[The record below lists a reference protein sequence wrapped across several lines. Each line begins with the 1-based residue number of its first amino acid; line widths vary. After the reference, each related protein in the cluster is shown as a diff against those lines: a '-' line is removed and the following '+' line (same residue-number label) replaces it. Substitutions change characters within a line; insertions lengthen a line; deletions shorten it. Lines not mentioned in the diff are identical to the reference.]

1 MDLFMGNRVGV
12 YMPLH
17 NCFFC
22 IFAKIFFKMEIKYSD
37 EMNYAL
43 EESGKIAAYYHSPN
57 IGIEHL
63 TVAVLRYPNE
73 STTKNL
79 FNIYRVDIDALRTKI
94 EELIDSNENKVEIDA
109 ANLKFNTQT
118 DNMLRLSY
126 LISKEFRS
134 DVVESY
140 HFILAVLRDGRND
153 ASNVVKMFLVRA
165 GLSYASFSAEVKK
178 ELNMGAGRTESLVS
192 SEDEVDEEED
202 RRFAARSAKDGAKG
216 SATPMLDSFG
226 KDLTKFA
233 SEGRLDPVV
242 GRQKELERIAQIL
255 SRRKKNNPVLIGEPG
270 VGKSAVAE
278 GLAMNIVQGHV
289 SRTLMNKR
297 VVALDMAS
305 LVAGTKYRGQFEER
319 VKTILTELEK
329 NPNVILFIDEL
340 HTMVGAGNSPGSMDA
355 SNLFKPA
362 LARGELQC
370 IGATTLDEYR
380 EYIEK
385 DGALE
390 RRFQKIILEPTTP
403 EETIEILNNIKD
415 KYEDHHLVRYSE
427 DAIKACVTLSNRY
440 ISDRCLPDKAIDAL
454 DEAGARLHIQNIH
467 VPDEL
472 LDVEKEIADFE
483 KLKSEAIKEQQYN
496 AAAGYRDQI
505 KQLESKLATLKKEWE
520 TQSDLQ
526 RPIVTEDTVAEV
538 IAMMTGV
545 PVQRIAKNEGERL
558 MRMADELKGTVIGQ
572 DDAIL
577 KIAKAIRRNRAG
589 LKDPNKP
596 IGTFIFLG
604 PTGVGK
610 TYLAKV
616 LAEYL
621 FDSQDAIIRIDM
633 SEYMEKHTVS
643 RLIGAPPGYVGYEE
657 GGQLTEKVR
666 RKPYSIVLLDE
677 IEKAHHDVYNVLL
690 QVLDE
695 GQLTDGMG
703 RKVDFKNTI
712 LIMTSNIGTR
722 ELKDFGTGVGFSTEA
737 TKAAQNKVEQG
748 ILEKALKTN
757 FSPEFL
763 NRVDDV
769 IYFNSLGKEEIIK
782 IIDIELKKVIGR
794 VQDLG
799 IEIHVTDKAKNHLA
813 EAGWDAN
820 YGARP
825 LKRAIQKNVEDL
837 LAEEILNQTLPQGS
851 VVDLDYDDLKE
862 EIVILNKKVLHE

>member
-1 MDLFMGNRVGV
+1 MN
-12 YMPLH
+12 
-17 NCFFC
+17 N
-22 IFAKIFFKMEIKYSD
+22 KYSE
-37 EMNYAL
+37 EMVYAI
-43 EESGKIAAYYHSPN
+43 EEARKIAAYYHSPE
-57 IGIEHL
+57 IGIEHIM
-63 TVAVLRYPNE
+63 VAIFRYPGE
-73 STTKNL
+73 SITKNL
-79 FNIYRVDIDALRTKI
+79 FNIYRLDIDVARTKL
-94 EELIDSNENKVEIDA
+94 EELIDNNENKVEESPTEIPVNRLTENA
-109 ANLKFNTQT
+109 
-118 DNMLRLSY
+118 LRLSY
-126 LISKEFRS
+126 LISREYRS
-134 DVVESY
+134 DTIESY
-140 HFILAVLRDGRND
+140 HFVLAILKEGRND
-153 ASNVVKMFLVRA
+153 AANVVKLLLTRA
-165 GLSYASFSAEVKK
+165 GITYNSFVSELKR
-178 ELNMGAGRTESLVS
+178 ELNMESGRTEALAGADDD
-192 SEDEVDEEED
+192 EDS
-202 RRFAARSAKDGAKG
+202 RRTTTQTGKDSAKGTN
-216 SATPMLDSFG
+216 TPMLDSFG
-226 KDLTKFA
+226 KDLTKYA
-233 SEGRLDPVV
+233 ADGKLDPVV
-242 GRQKELERIAQIL
+242 GRLKELERITQIL

-270 VGKSAVAE
+270 VGKSAIAE
-278 GLAMNIVQGHV
+278 GLAMKIVEGNV

-297 VVALDMAS
+297 LISLDMAS

-319 VKTILTELEK
+319 VKAILTEIEK
-329 NPNVILFIDEL
+329 SPNIILFIDEI
-340 HTMVGAGNSPGSMDA
+340 HTMVGAGNTPGSMDA

-362 LARGELQC
+362 LARGEMQC

-380 EYIEK
+380 EFIEK

-415 KYEDHHLVRYSE
+415 KYEDHHLVRYSD
-427 DAIKACVTLSNRY
+427 DAIKACVSLSNRY
-440 ISDRCLPDKAIDAL
+440 ITDRCLPDKAIDAL
-454 DEAGARLHIQNIH
+454 DEAGARMHIQNIN
-467 VPDEL
+467 VPEEL
-472 LDVEKEIADFE
+472 LQIEKQIADFE
-483 KLKSEAIKEQQYN
+483 ELKIQAIKEQQYN

-505 KQLESKLATLKKEWE
+505 KQLEAALQIAKKEWDE
-520 TQSDLQ
+520 RSNLE
-526 RPIVTEDTVAEV
+526 RPTVTEDVVAEV

-545 PVQRIAKNEGERL
+545 PTQRISTNEGTRL
-558 MRMADELKGTVIGQ
+558 MKMADELQGKVIGQ
-572 DDAIL
+572 DDAIV

-722 ELKDFGTGVGFSTEA
+722 ELKDFGTGVGFNTEA
-737 TKAAQNKVEQG
+737 TKAAKNKVEQG

-782 IIDIELKKVIGR
+782 IIDIELKKVLGR
-794 VQDLG
+794 IKDLG
-799 IEIHVTDKAKNHLA
+799 IELNISDKAKNYLA
-813 EAGWDAN
+813 DTGWDPN

-837 LAEEILNQTLPQGS
+837 LAEEILNQTLPEGS
-851 VVDLDYDDLKE
+851 IVSLDYDEVKE
-862 EIVILNKKVLHE
+862 EMVIVNEQCIMKNE

>member
-1 MDLFMGNRVGV
+1 
-12 YMPLH
+12 
-17 NCFFC
+17 
-22 IFAKIFFKMEIKYSD
+22 MEIKYSD
-37 EMNYAL
+37 EMKYAL

-63 TVAVLRYPNE
+63 TVAILRYPNE

-79 FNIYRVDIDALRTKI
+79 LNIYRIDIDALRTKI
-94 EELIDSNENKVEIDA
+94 EELIDNNENKVEVDP

-118 DNMLRLSY
+118 DNTLRLSY

-153 ASNVVKMFLVRA
+153 ASNVVKMYLVRA

-178 ELNMGAGRTESLVS
+178 ELNMGAGRTESLVAP
-192 SEDEVDEEED
+192 EDEIDEDED
-202 RRFAARSAKDGAKG
+202 RRFSARASKEGGKG

-226 KDLTKFA
+226 KDLTRFA
-233 SEGRLDPVV
+233 AEGKLDPVV

-297 VVALDMAS
+297 LVSLDMAS

-329 NPNVILFIDEL
+329 NPNIILFIDEL
-340 HTMVGAGNSPGSMDA
+340 HTMVGAGNAPGSMDA

-390 RRFQKIILEPTTP
+390 RRFQKIILDPTTP
-403 EETIEILNNIKD
+403 EETIDILNNIKD
-415 KYEDHHLVRYSE
+415 KYEDHHLVRYSDE
-427 DAIKACVTLSNRY
+427 ALKACVTLSNRY

-467 VPDEL
+467 VPEGL
-472 LDVEKEIADFE
+472 LEAEKEIADFE
-483 KLKSEAIKEQQYN
+483 KLKVEAIKEQQYN

-505 KQLESKLATLKKEWE
+505 KQLENKLAELKKEWE

-526 RPIVTEDTVAEV
+526 RPTVTEDTVAEV

-558 MRMADELKGTVIGQ
+558 LRMADELKGTVIGQ
-572 DDAIL
+572 DDAII

-690 QVLDE
+690 QVFDE

-722 ELKDFGTGVGFSTEA
+722 ELKDFGTGVGFNTEA
-737 TKAAQNKVEQG
+737 TKAAQNKVEHG
-748 ILEKALKTN
+748 ILEKALKAN

-782 IIDIELKKVIGR
+782 IIDIELKKVISR
-794 VQDLG
+794 VNDLG
-799 IEIHVTDKAKNHLA
+799 IEIHVTEKAKNHLA
-813 EAGWDAN
+813 DAGWDAN

-825 LKRAIQKNVEDL
+825 LKRAIQKNVEDM

-851 VVDLDYDDLKE
+851 VVDLDYDELKE
-862 EIVILNKKVLHE
+862 EIVIVSKQILES

>member
-1 MDLFMGNRVGV
+1 
-12 YMPLH
+12 
-17 NCFFC
+17 
-22 IFAKIFFKMEIKYSD
+22 MEIKYSD
-37 EMNYAL
+37 EMKYAL

-63 TVAVLRYPNE
+63 TVAILRYPNE

-79 FNIYRVDIDALRTKI
+79 LNIYRIDIDALRTKI
-94 EELIDSNENKVEIDA
+94 EELIDNNENKVEVDP

-118 DNMLRLSY
+118 DNTLRLSY

-153 ASNVVKMFLVRA
+153 ASNVVKMYLVRA

-178 ELNMGAGRTESLVS
+178 ELNMGAGRTESLVAP
-192 SEDEVDEEED
+192 EDEIDEDED
-202 RRFAARSAKDGAKG
+202 RRFSARASKEGGKG

-226 KDLTKFA
+226 KDLTRFA
-233 SEGRLDPVV
+233 AEGKLDPVV

-297 VVALDMAS
+297 LVSLDMAS

-329 NPNVILFIDEL
+329 NPNIILFIDEL
-340 HTMVGAGNSPGSMDA
+340 HTMVGAGNAPGSMDA

-390 RRFQKIILEPTTP
+390 RRFQKIILDPTTP
-403 EETIEILNNIKD
+403 EETIDILNNIKD
-415 KYEDHHLVRYSE
+415 KYEDHHLVRYSDE
-427 DAIKACVTLSNRY
+427 ALKACVTLSNRY

-467 VPDEL
+467 VPEGL
-472 LDVEKEIADFE
+472 LEAEKEIADFE
-483 KLKSEAIKEQQYN
+483 KLKVEAIKEQQYN

-505 KQLESKLATLKKEWE
+505 KQLENKLAELKKEWE

-526 RPIVTEDTVAEV
+526 RPTVTEDTVAEV

-558 MRMADELKGTVIGQ
+558 LRMADELKGTVIGQ
-572 DDAIL
+572 DDAII

-690 QVLDE
+690 QVFDE

-722 ELKDFGTGVGFSTEA
+722 ELKDFGTGVGFNTEA
-737 TKAAQNKVEQG
+737 TKAAQNKVEHG
-748 ILEKALKTN
+748 ILEKALKAN

-769 IYFNSLGKEEIIK
+769 IYFNSLGKDEIIK
-782 IIDIELKKVIGR
+782 IIDIELKKVISR
-794 VQDLG
+794 VNDLG
-799 IEIHVTDKAKNHLA
+799 IEIHVTEKAKNHLA
-813 EAGWDAN
+813 DAGWDAN

-851 VVDLDYDDLKE
+851 VVDLDYDELKE
-862 EIVILNKKVLHE
+862 EIVIVSKQILES

>member
-1 MDLFMGNRVGV
+1 M
-12 YMPLH
+12 Y
-17 NCFFC
+17 FC
-22 IFAKIFFKMEIKYSD
+22 AKFFFKMEIKYSD
-37 EMNYAL
+37 EMKYAL

-63 TVAVLRYPNE
+63 TVAILRYPNE

-79 FNIYRVDIDALRTKI
+79 FNIYRIDVNALRTKI
-94 EELIDSNENKVEIDA
+94 EELIDSNENKVEMDA
-109 ANLKFNTQT
+109 SQLKFNTQT
-118 DNMLRLSY
+118 DNTLRLSY

-153 ASNVVKMFLVRA
+153 ASNAVKMYLTRA

-178 ELNMGAGRTESLVS
+178 ELNMGAGRTESLVAP
-192 SEDEVDEEED
+192 EDEIDEEED
-202 RRFAARSAKDGAKG
+202 RRFSARAAKDSAKG

-233 SEGRLDPVV
+233 AEGKLDPVV

-390 RRFQKIILEPTTP
+390 RRFQKIILDPTTP

-415 KYEDHHLVRYSE
+415 KYEDHHLVRYS
-427 DAIKACVTLSNRY
+427 DDSLKACVTLSNRY
-440 ISDRCLPDKAIDAL
+440 ISDRCLPDKAIDAM

-472 LDVEKEIADFE
+472 LEVEKEIADFE

-505 KQLESKLATLKKEWE
+505 KQLENKLADIKKEWE
-520 TQSDLQ
+520 SQSDLQ
-526 RPIVTEDTVAEV
+526 RPTVTEETVAEV

-572 DDAIL
+572 DDAII

-690 QVLDE
+690 QVFDE

-722 ELKDFGTGVGFSTEA
+722 ELKDFGTGVGFNTEA
-737 TKAAQNKVEQG
+737 TKAAQNKVEHG
-748 ILEKALKTN
+748 ILEKALKAN

-769 IYFNSLGKEEIIK
+769 IYFNSLGKDEIIK
-782 IIDIELKKVIGR
+782 IIEIELKKVIRR

-799 IEIHVTDKAKNHLA
+799 IEIHVTDKAKEHLA

-825 LKRAIQKNVEDL
+825 LKRAIQKHVEDL

-862 EIVILNKKVLHE
+862 EVVIVNKQTIAQ

>member
-1 MDLFMGNRVGV
+1 
-12 YMPLH
+12 
-17 NCFFC
+17 
-22 IFAKIFFKMEIKYSD
+22 MEIKYSD
-37 EMNYAL
+37 EMKYAL

-63 TVAVLRYPNE
+63 TVAILRYPNE

-79 FNIYRVDIDALRTKI
+79 FNIYRIDVNALRTKI
-94 EELIDSNENKVEIDA
+94 EELIDSNENKVEIEA
-109 ANLKFNTQT
+109 SQLKFNTQT
-118 DNMLRLSY
+118 DNTLRLSY

-153 ASNVVKMFLVRA
+153 ASNAVKMYLTRA

-178 ELNMGAGRTESLVS
+178 ELNMGAGRTESLVAP
-192 SEDEVDEEED
+192 EDEIDEEED
-202 RRFAARSAKDGAKG
+202 RRFSARAAKDSAKG

-233 SEGRLDPVV
+233 AEGKLDPVV

-390 RRFQKIILEPTTP
+390 RRFQKIILDPTTP
-403 EETIEILNNIKD
+403 DETIEILNNIKD
-415 KYEDHHLVRYSE
+415 KYEDHHLVRYS
-427 DAIKACVTLSNRY
+427 DDSLKACVSLSNRY
-440 ISDRCLPDKAIDAL
+440 ISDRCLPDKAIDAM

-467 VPDEL
+467 VPEEL
-472 LDVEKEIADFE
+472 LEVEKEIADFE

-505 KQLESKLATLKKEWE
+505 KQLENKLADIKKEWE
-520 TQSDLQ
+520 SQSDLQ
-526 RPIVTEDTVAEV
+526 RPTVTEETVAEV

-572 DDAIL
+572 DDAII

-690 QVLDE
+690 QVFDE

-722 ELKDFGTGVGFSTEA
+722 ELKDFGTGVGFNTEA
-737 TKAAQNKVEQG
+737 TKAAQNKVEHG
-748 ILEKALKTN
+748 ILEKALKAN

-769 IYFNSLGKEEIIK
+769 IYFNSLGKDEIIK
-782 IIDIELKKVIGR
+782 IIEIELKKVIGR
-794 VQDLG
+794 VKDLG
-799 IEIHVTDKAKNHLA
+799 IEIHVTDKAKEHLA

-825 LKRAIQKNVEDL
+825 LKRAIQKHVEDL

-862 EIVILNKKVLHE
+862 EVVIVNKQTIAQ

>member
-1 MDLFMGNRVGV
+1 
-12 YMPLH
+12 
-17 NCFFC
+17 
-22 IFAKIFFKMEIKYSD
+22 MEIKYSD
-37 EMNYAL
+37 EMKYAL

-63 TVAVLRYPNE
+63 TVAILRYPNE

-79 FNIYRVDIDALRTKI
+79 FNIYRIDVNALRTKI
-94 EELIDSNENKVEIDA
+94 EELIDSNENKVEIEA
-109 ANLKFNTQT
+109 SQLKFNTQT
-118 DNMLRLSY
+118 DNTLRLSY

-153 ASNVVKMFLVRA
+153 ASNAVKMYLTRA

-178 ELNMGAGRTESLVS
+178 ELNMGAGRTESLVAP
-192 SEDEVDEEED
+192 EDEIDEEED
-202 RRFAARSAKDGAKG
+202 RRFSARAAKDSAKG

-233 SEGRLDPVV
+233 AEGKLDPVV

-390 RRFQKIILEPTTP
+390 RRFQKIILDPTTP
-403 EETIEILNNIKD
+403 DETIEILNNIKD
-415 KYEDHHLVRYSE
+415 KYEDHHLVRYS
-427 DAIKACVTLSNRY
+427 DDSLKACVSLSNRY
-440 ISDRCLPDKAIDAL
+440 ISDRCLPDKAIDAM

-467 VPDEL
+467 VPEEL
-472 LDVEKEIADFE
+472 LEVEKEIADFE

-505 KQLESKLATLKKEWE
+505 KQLENKLADIKKEWE
-520 TQSDLQ
+520 SLSDLQ
-526 RPIVTEDTVAEV
+526 RPTVTEETVAEV

-572 DDAIL
+572 DDAII

-690 QVLDE
+690 QVFDE

-722 ELKDFGTGVGFSTEA
+722 ELKDFGTGVGFNTEA
-737 TKAAQNKVEQG
+737 TKAAQNKVEHG
-748 ILEKALKTN
+748 ILEKALKAN

-769 IYFNSLGKEEIIK
+769 IYFNSLGKDEIIK
-782 IIDIELKKVIGR
+782 IIEIELKKVIGR
-794 VQDLG
+794 VKDLG
-799 IEIHVTDKAKNHLA
+799 IEIHVTDKAKEHLA

-825 LKRAIQKNVEDL
+825 LKRAIQKHVEDL

-862 EIVILNKKVLHE
+862 EVVIVNKQTIAQ

>member
-1 MDLFMGNRVGV
+1 
-12 YMPLH
+12 
-17 NCFFC
+17 
-22 IFAKIFFKMEIKYSD
+22 MEIKYSD
-37 EMNYAL
+37 EMKYAL

-63 TVAVLRYPNE
+63 TVAILRYPNE

-79 FNIYRVDIDALRTKI
+79 LNIYRIDIDALRTKI
-94 EELIDSNENKVEIDA
+94 EELIDNNENKVEVDP

-118 DNMLRLSY
+118 DNTLRLSY

-153 ASNVVKMFLVRA
+153 ASNVVKMYLVRA

-178 ELNMGAGRTESLVS
+178 ELNMGAGRTESLVAP
-192 SEDEVDEEED
+192 EDEIDEDED
-202 RRFAARSAKDGAKG
+202 RRFSARASKEGGKG

-226 KDLTKFA
+226 KDLTRFA
-233 SEGRLDPVV
+233 SEGKLDPVV

-297 VVALDMAS
+297 LVSLDMAS

-329 NPNVILFIDEL
+329 NPNIILFIDEL
-340 HTMVGAGNSPGSMDA
+340 HTMVGAGNAPGSMDA

-390 RRFQKIILEPTTP
+390 RRFQKIILDPTTP
-403 EETIEILNNIKD
+403 EETIDILNNIKD
-415 KYEDHHLVRYSE
+415 KYEDHHLVRYSDE
-427 DAIKACVTLSNRY
+427 ALKACVTLSNRY

-467 VPDEL
+467 VPEGL
-472 LDVEKEIADFE
+472 LEAEKEIADFE
-483 KLKSEAIKEQQYN
+483 KLKVEAIKEQQYN

-505 KQLESKLATLKKEWE
+505 KQLENKLAELKKEWE

-526 RPIVTEDTVAEV
+526 RPTVTEDTVAEV

-558 MRMADELKGTVIGQ
+558 LRMADELKGTVIGQ
-572 DDAIL
+572 DDAII

-690 QVLDE
+690 QVFDE

-722 ELKDFGTGVGFSTEA
+722 ELKDFGTGVGFNTEA
-737 TKAAQNKVEQG
+737 TKAAQNKVEHG
-748 ILEKALKTN
+748 ILEKALKAN

-782 IIDIELKKVIGR
+782 IIDIELKKVISR
-794 VQDLG
+794 VNDLG
-799 IEIHVTDKAKNHLA
+799 IEIHVTEKAKNHLA
-813 EAGWDAN
+813 DAGWDAN

-851 VVDLDYDDLKE
+851 VVDLDYDELKE
-862 EIVILNKKVLHE
+862 EIVIVSKQILES

>member
-1 MDLFMGNRVGV
+1 
-12 YMPLH
+12 
-17 NCFFC
+17 
-22 IFAKIFFKMEIKYSD
+22 MEIKYSD
-37 EMNYAL
+37 EMKYAL
-43 EESGKIAAYYHSPN
+43 EESSKIAAYYHSPN

-63 TVAVLRYPNE
+63 TVAILRYPNE

-79 FNIYRVDIDALRTKI
+79 FNIYRIDVNALRTKI

-109 ANLKFNTQT
+109 TQLKFNTQT
-118 DNMLRLSY
+118 DNTLRLSY

-153 ASNVVKMFLVRA
+153 ASNVVKMYLTRA

-178 ELNMGAGRTESLVS
+178 ELNMGAGRTESLMAP
-192 SEDEVDEEED
+192 EDDIDEEED
-202 RRFAARSAKDGAKG
+202 RRFSARAAKDSAKG

-233 SEGRLDPVV
+233 AEGKLDPVV

-297 VVALDMAS
+297 VVSLDMAS

-329 NPNVILFIDEL
+329 SPNVILFIDEL

-380 EYIEK
+380 EFIEK

-390 RRFQKIILEPTTP
+390 RRFQKIILDPTTP
-403 EETIEILNNIKD
+403 DETIEILNNIKD
-415 KYEDHHLVRYSE
+415 KYEDHHLVRYS
-427 DAIKACVTLSNRY
+427 DDSLKACVTLSNRY
-440 ISDRCLPDKAIDAL
+440 ISDRCLPDKAIDAM

-472 LDVEKEIADFE
+472 LEVEKEIADFE

-505 KQLESKLATLKKEWE
+505 KQLENKLNDIKKVWE
-520 TQSDLQ
+520 NQSNLQ
-526 RPIVTEDTVAEV
+526 RPTVTEETVAEV

-572 DDAIL
+572 DDAII

-690 QVLDE
+690 QVFDE

-722 ELKDFGTGVGFSTEA
+722 ELKDFGTGVGFNTEA
-737 TKAAQNKVEQG
+737 TKAAQNKVEHG
-748 ILEKALKTN
+748 ILEKALKAN

-769 IYFNSLGKEEIIK
+769 IYFNSLGKDEIIK
-782 IIDIELKKVIGR
+782 IIEIELRKVIGR

-799 IEIHVTDKAKNHLA
+799 IEIHVTDKAKEHLA

-825 LKRAIQKNVEDL
+825 LKRAIQKHVEDL

-862 EIVILNKKVLHE
+862 EIVIVNKQPIAQ

>member
-1 MDLFMGNRVGV
+1 MD
-12 YMPLH
+12 
-17 NCFFC
+17 
-22 IFAKIFFKMEIKYSD
+22 IKYSE
-37 EMNYAL
+37 EMNFAL
-43 EESGKIAAYYHSPN
+43 EEARKIAVQYHSQN
-57 IGIEHL
+57 AGIEHIM
-63 TVAVLRYPNE
+63 VAILRYPGD
-73 STTKNL
+73 TVIKKL
-79 FNIYRVDIDALRTKI
+79 FSIFRFDADMFRTQL
-94 EELIDSNENKVEIDA
+94 EELLDQNENKVEVDIEK
-109 ANLKFNTQT
+109 LKFNVQSESV
-118 DNMLRLSY
+118 LRLAY
-126 LISKEFRS
+126 LISTESKS
-134 DVVESY
+134 NMVESY
-140 HFILAVLRDGRND
+140 HFVLAALRNGRD
-153 ASNVVKMFLVRA
+153 DSANVVKSYLIRGGITYNAFLSE
-165 GLSYASFSAEVKK
+165 LKK
-178 ELNMGAGRTESLVS
+178 ELYSEREPSESLALSNDDEEGEEEAPRASTRTIRAAKVS
-192 SEDEVDEEED
+192 S
-202 RRFAARSAKDGAKG
+202 S
-216 SATPMLDSFG
+216 TPMLDSFG
-226 KDLTKFA
+226 KDLTKYA
-233 SEGRLDPVV
+233 AEGKLDPVV

-270 VGKSAVAE
+270 VGKSALAE
-278 GLAMNIVQGHV
+278 GLAMNMAQGKV
-289 SRTLMNKR
+289 SKTLLNKR
-297 VVALDMAS
+297 LVALDMAS

-319 VKTILTELEK
+319 VKNILTEIEK
-329 NPNVILFIDEL
+329 NPNIIVFIDEL
-340 HTMVGAGNSPGSMDA
+340 HTLVGAGNAPGTMDA

-362 LARGELQC
+362 LARGEMQC

-380 EYIEK
+380 EHIEK

-390 RRFQKIILEPTTP
+390 RRFQKIILEPTTA
-403 EETIEILNNIKD
+403 EETIEILHNIKD
-415 KYEDHHLVRYSE
+415 KYEDHHLVRYSD
-427 DAIKACVTLSNRY
+427 DAIKACVTLAERY

-454 DEAGARLHIQNIH
+454 DEAGARVHIQNIH
-467 VPDEL
+467 VPDAFTQL
-472 LDVEKEIADFE
+472 EKQIADFE
-483 KLKSEAIKEQQYN
+483 KLKLQAIKDQQYN
-496 AAAGYRDQI
+496 AAAGYRDEI
-505 KQLESKLATLKKEWE
+505 KQLEAALDVVKKEWE
-520 TQSDLQ
+520 EKANLE
-526 RPIVTEDTVAEV
+526 RPEVSEDVVAEV

-545 PVQRIAKNEGERL
+545 PTQRISTNEGARL
-558 MRMADELKGTVIGQ
+558 MKMASELEGKVVGQ
-572 DDAIL
+572 DEAIV

-596 IGTFIFLG
+596 IGSFIFLG

-677 IEKAHHDVYNVLL
+677 IEKAHNDVYNVLL

-712 LIMTSNIGTR
+712 LIMTSNIGAR
-722 ELKDFGTGVGFSTEA
+722 ELKDFGTGVGFNTDA
-737 TKAAQNKVEQG
+737 TKAAKNRVEQG
-748 ILEKALKTN
+748 ILEKALKN
-757 FSPEFL
+757 SFSPEFL

-782 IIDIELKKVIGR
+782 IIDIELKKVLYRIQNVGI
-794 VQDLG
+794 DLH
-799 IEIHVTDKAKNHLA
+799 ITDKAKEYLA
-813 EAGWDAN
+813 DMGWDPN

-862 EIVILNKKVLHE
+862 AMILVHKNVLQNDNNEQ

>member
-1 MDLFMGNRVGV
+1 
-12 YMPLH
+12 
-17 NCFFC
+17 
-22 IFAKIFFKMEIKYSD
+22 MEIKYSD
-37 EMNYAL
+37 EMSYAL
-43 EESGKIAAYYHSPN
+43 AEARNIALYYHSPN
-57 IGIEHL
+57 IGTEHVL
-63 TVAVLRYPNE
+63 VAILRFPGE
-73 STTKNL
+73 SITKNL
-79 FNIYRVDIDALRTKI
+79 FNLYRVDMDVLRTRI
-94 EELIDSNENKVEIDA
+94 EELIESNEHKTESDA
-109 ANLKFNTQT
+109 ETIRFNTQT
-118 DNMLRLSY
+118 DNTIRLSY
-126 LISKEFRS
+126 LISREYRS
-134 DVVESY
+134 EVVESY
-140 HFILAVLRDGRND
+140 HFILAILRDGRND
-153 ASNVVKMFLVRA
+153 SSNVVKMYLTRA
-165 GLSYASFSAEVKK
+165 GLSYTSFATEIKK
-178 ELNMGAGRTESLVS
+178 ELNMESGRTEAIGADDEYDD
-192 SEDEVDEEED
+192 EDD
-202 RRFAARSAKDGAKG
+202 RRGGARAGSKGSAKG
-216 SATPMLDSFG
+216 SATPMIDSFG

-233 SEGRLDPVV
+233 AEGKLDPVV

-270 VGKSAVAE
+270 VGKSAIAE

-289 SRTLMNKR
+289 SRTLMKKR
-297 VVALDMAS
+297 VISLDMAS

-319 VKTILTELEK
+319 VKNILNEIEK
-329 NPNVILFIDEL
+329 NPDIILFIDEL
-340 HTMVGAGNSPGSMDA
+340 HTMVGAGNAPGNMDA

-362 LARGELQC
+362 LARGEMQC

-380 EYIEK
+380 EFIEK

-415 KYEDHHLVRYSE
+415 KYEDHHIVRYSDE
-427 DAIKACVTLSNRY
+427 AIKACVTLSNRY

-467 VPDEL
+467 VPNEI

-483 KLKSEAIKEQQYN
+483 NLKSQAIKDQQYN

-505 KQLESKLATLKKEWE
+505 KQLEASLTNLKREWE
-520 TQSDLQ
+520 AKANLE
-526 RPIVTEDTVAEV
+526 RPTVTEDTVAEV

-545 PVQRIAKNEGERL
+545 PTQRIAKNEGERL
-558 MRMADELKGTVIGQ
+558 MKMSDELQGKVIGQ
-572 DDAIL
+572 DDAIV
-577 KIAKAIRRNRAG
+577 KISKAIRRNRAG
-589 LKDPNKP
+589 LKDPNRP
-596 IGTFIFLG
+596 IGSFIFLG

-610 TYLAKV
+610 TYLAKI

-695 GQLTDGMG
+695 GLLTDGMG

-712 LIMTSNIGTR
+712 LIMTSNLGTR
-722 ELKDFGTGVGFSTEA
+722 ELKDFGTGVGFNTEA
-737 TKAAQNKVEQG
+737 TKAAQSKVEQG

-769 IYFNSLGKEEIIK
+769 VYFNSLVKEDILK
-782 IIDIELKKVIGR
+782 IIDIELQKVIRR

-799 IEIHVTDKAKNHLA
+799 IDIHVTDKAKQHLA
-813 EAGWDAN
+813 ETGWDPN

-825 LKRAIQKNVEDL
+825 LRRAIQKHVEDL
-837 LAEEILNQTLPQGS
+837 LAEEILNQSLPQGC
-851 VVDLDYDDLKE
+851 VVDLDYDDLLE
-862 EIVILNKKVLHE
+862 EMVIVNKAALTA

>member
-1 MDLFMGNRVGV
+1 MD
-12 YMPLH
+12 
-17 NCFFC
+17 
-22 IFAKIFFKMEIKYSD
+22 IKYSD
-37 EMNYAL
+37 EMTYAL
-43 EESGKIAAYYHSPN
+43 EEARKIAVYYHSQN
-57 IGIEHL
+57 VGIEHIM
-63 TVAVLRYPNE
+63 VAILRYPGE
-73 STTKNL
+73 TITKNL
-79 FNIYRVDIDALRTKI
+79 FNIYRLDIDVTRTKLEEMI
-94 EELIDSNENKVEIDA
+94 ENNENKVESTVDDIR
-109 ANLKFNTQT
+109 FNAQT
-118 DNMLRLSY
+118 DTALRLSY
-126 LISKEFRS
+126 LISTEYRS
-134 DVVESY
+134 EKVESY
-140 HFILAVLRDGRND
+140 HFILAVLRGGRND
-153 ASNVVKMFLVRA
+153 SANVVKMLLTR
-165 GLSYASFSAEVKK
+165 GGITYNSFVSELKK
-178 ELNMGAGRTESLVS
+178 ELDLGSGRTEALAT
-192 SEDEVDEEED
+192 DDYDDPEEED
-202 RRFAARSAKDGAKG
+202 SRRTTVRPGKSGSKG

-226 KDLTKFA
+226 KDLTKYA
-233 SEGRLDPVV
+233 SEGKLDPVV

-270 VGKSAVAE
+270 VGKSALAE
-278 GLAMNIVQGHV
+278 GLAMNIIQGKV
-289 SRTLMNKR
+289 SRTLMHKR
-297 VVALDMAS
+297 LISLDMAS

-319 VKTILTELEK
+319 VKTILTEIEK
-329 NPNVILFIDEL
+329 SPDIILFIDEL
-340 HTMVGAGNSPGSMDA
+340 HTMVGAGNAPGSMDA

-362 LARGELQC
+362 LARGEMQC

-380 EYIEK
+380 EHIEK

-390 RRFQKIILEPTTP
+390 RRFQKIILEPTTA

-415 KYEDHHLVRYSE
+415 KYENHHLVRYSD
-427 DAIKACVTLSNRY
+427 DAIKACVSLSERY

-454 DEAGARLHIQNIH
+454 DEAGARMHIQNIN
-467 VPDEL
+467 VPEGL
-472 LDVEKEIADFE
+472 VQIEKQIAEFE
-483 KLKSEAIKEQQYN
+483 GLKTQAIKEQQYN

-505 KQLESKLATLKKEWE
+505 KQLEAARELIKKEWE
-520 TQSDLQ
+520 EKSDLE
-526 RPIVTEDTVAEV
+526 RPIVTEETVAEV

-545 PVQRIAKNEGERL
+545 PTQRISTNEGARL
-558 MRMADELKGTVIGQ
+558 MKMADELQGKVIGQ
-572 DDAIL
+572 DDAIV

-596 IGTFIFLG
+596 IGSFIFLG

-610 TYLAKV
+610 TYLAKI

-722 ELKDFGTGVGFSTEA
+722 ELKDFGTGVGFDTEA
-737 TKAAQNKVEQG
+737 TKAAKNKVEQG

-769 IYFNSLGKEEIIK
+769 IYFNSLGKEEVIK
-782 IIDIELKKVIGR
+782 IIDIELKKVLSRIQN
-794 VQDLG
+794 VG
-799 IEIHVTDKAKNHLA
+799 IELHVTDKAKNYLA
-813 EAGWDAN
+813 DTGWDPN

-837 LAEEILNQTLPQGS
+837 LAEEILNQTLPIGS
-851 VVDLDYDDLKE
+851 IVDLDYDDEKE
-862 EIVILNKKVLHE
+862 EMVIVNKKAIEEMKG